1 VGRGARMS
9 GGPLAEADLARI
21 VHDLRSPL
29 MPLQTAAWLLRQE
42 AGESARVRDLAEL
55 IERQSAR
62 RARMLD
68 ELGDWERGIAGEL
81 AHERQPVEARL
92 VVDLAIGGMCEAR
105 IEPSYAGDAAS
116 APLSADLHR
125 LQQMLQALIEH
136 ALWRGDGQPPD
147 IGVAAEDGMLRIR
160 IRDHGAPLDADAREA
175 LLSHPQARPC
185 DQGLGLRLLLARRI
199 VEAHGGHLV
208 VVDDP
213 SAGLALCCSL
223 PIAS

>member
-1 VGRGARMS
+1 MS
-9 GGPLAEADLARI
+9 AGPLGEADLARI

-42 AGESARVRDLAEL
+42 AGESARVRELAEL

-62 RARMLD
+62 LARMLD

-92 VVDLAIGGMCEAR
+92 AIDLAIGGFGGVR
-105 IEPSYAGDAAS
+105 IEPHYAGDAAF
-116 APLSADLHR
+116 APLCADLHR
-125 LQQMLQALIEH
+125 LQQMLQVLIEH

-147 IGVAAEDGMLRIR
+147 LRVAAEDGMLHVR
-160 IRDHGAPLDADAREA
+160 IRDHGVSLDPAARRA
-175 LLSHPQARPC
+175 LLSQPQARPC

-199 VEAHGGHLV
+199 AEAHGGHLV
-208 VVDDP
+208 VDDDP
-213 SAGLALCCSL
+213 RAGLALCCSL
-223 PIAS
+223 PIVS